1 MKTKSNSDTK
11 TQALELAK
19 TYLQTLG
26 FNGFSFQTIADALG
40 IKKASLHYY
49 FASKEAMGLAL
60 IKDYEDGYKA
70 WVERVAGLSSKEKLE
85 KLVKGFMKLTEKNH
99 MICPLG
105 VFSSD
110 YHTVTTKIKKKSR
123 DFHQLQREWLIQTID
138 QGKKEGTIKKSF
150 DSAVTADW
158 IMATFQGGVQVARL
172 RNEKEALKKMLD
184 TMLDTL
190 HGK

>member
-49 FASKEAMGLAL
+49 FASKEDMGLAL
-60 IKDYEDGYKA
+60 IKDYEEGYQA
-70 WVERVAGLSSKEKLE
+70 WVERVKDLSSKEKLE
-85 KLVKGFMKLTEKNH
+85 KMVKGFIKLSEKNQ

-110 YHTVTTKIKKKSR
+110 YHTVTNKIKKKTR
-123 DFHQLQREWLIQTID
+123 DFHLVQREWIMKTIE
-138 QGKKEGTIKKSF
+138 QGKKEGTIKKSV
-150 DSAVTADW
+150 DTSITADW
-158 IMATFQGGVQVARL
+158 IMATLQGGVQVARL
-172 RNEKEALKKMLD
+172 RGEMESLKKMLD
-184 TMLDTL
+184 TMLETL
-190 HGK
+190 HAK

>member
-19 TYLQTLG
+19 TYLQTMG

-49 FASKEAMGLAL
+49 FASKEEMGLAL
-60 IKDYEDGYKA
+60 IKDYEEGYKA
-70 WVERVAGLSSKEKLE
+70 WVERVSTLTSQEKLE
-85 KLVKGFMKLTEKNH
+85 KMVKGFMKLTEKNH

-110 YHTVTTKIKKKSR
+110 YHTVTAKIKKKSR
-123 DFHQLQREWLIQTID
+123 DFHQLQRDWLIKTID
-138 QGKKEGTIKKSF
+138 QGKKEGTIKKSLES
-150 DSAVTADW
+150 DVAADW
-158 IMATFQGGVQVARL
+158 IMATLQGGVQVARL
-172 RNEKEALKKMLD
+172 RGEKESLKKMLD